1 MENQKNILD
10 YDTVELDE
18 AQDAVIII
26 DQTLLPGKIE
36 LIALHTAQEMW
47 DAIYLLKVRG
57 AQVDIAYSGKEGLE
71 LWTGYPDG
79 AFNAIILDGNPVDM
93 DFLEFTDMFRSQVRR
108 SAATMPILVL
118 ADGVS
123 QDVVVESMRFGIN
136 AILPSDPELER
147 LVLVL
152 KAVTEK

>member
-10 YDTVELDE
+10 YDTVALDE

-57 AQVDIAYSGKEGLE
+57 APAIGVAAALASTCWRIASRRK
-71 LWTGYPDG
+71 TSKN
-79 AFNAIILDGNPVDM
+79 FIRN
-93 DFLEFTDMFRSQVRR
+93 SQNIRN
-108 SAATMPILVL
+108 IW
-118 ADGVS
+118 
-123 QDVVVESMRFGIN
+123 
-136 AILPSDPELER
+136 ILPDPPQLICPGH
-147 LVLVL
+147 
-152 KAVTEK
+152 

>member
-10 YDTVELDE
+10 YDTVALDE

-57 AQVDIAYSGKEGLE
+57 APAIGVAAALGIYLLANRIETEDFEEFYQKFTEYKEYLDSSRPTATARLASGSIRQATPAK
-71 LWTGYPDG
+71 
-79 AFNAIILDGNPVDM
+79 AITAAKSSALP
-93 DFLEFTDMFRSQVRR
+93 FLMCSSF
-108 SAATMPILVL
+108 
-118 ADGVS
+118 
-123 QDVVVESMRFGIN
+123 
-136 AILPSDPELER
+136 
-147 LVLVL
+147 
-152 KAVTEK
+152 

>member
-1 MENQKNILD
+1 
-10 YDTVELDE
+10 
-18 AQDAVIII
+18 
-26 DQTLLPGKIE
+26 
-36 LIALHTAQEMW
+36 
-47 DAIYLLKVRG
+47 
-57 AQVDIAYSGKEGLE
+57 
-71 LWTGYPDG
+71 
-79 AFNAIILDGNPVDM
+79 
-93 DFLEFTDMFRSQVRR
+93 MFRSQVRR

-147 LVLVL
+147 LTLVL